1 MALVLNGDMQERPG
15 ELLKR
20 LPELYHAA
28 SRKATTLE
36 DILEQEDDSREW
48 GDTDD
53 RRAGAFGRV
62 IAASGIRFK
71 SNPVEGLWASRVED
85 VWGDPVARALVPAW
99 SASVWRRARS
109 GGYAVQVRPGASRAA
124 SNLMGSDEFGLGTIF
139 RPYVDAAGIYG
150 QDLTPGLRLDD
161 LVAFESSINGDSVR
175 RAFMT
180 DPVQANVRLSRITEK
195 SDIPRSNIDLTESS
209 TRLYKYGRG
218 IEMSYEAVRRVPVD
232 KVGMFIAQA
241 AVQVEADRV
250 AQAIDIAIN
259 GDGEAGSSAD
269 NYTQASLDTGTAVTV
284 KGFLAFKAK
293 WPDPYALNL
302 IVAREAELVNLQMLQ
317 MPNNTPFFQQVN
329 GELGFGGLTPLR
341 AINGQTVYFAQ
352 NDAVG
357 AGVYLG
363 LDTRYAI
370 ERITEAGSNIQETM
384 KFVERQTEAL
394 FFTEND
400 GFGLLDPRSNKT
412 WSMT

>member
-1 MALVLNGDMQERPG
+1 MGVVLNDTMRDRPG
-15 ELLKR
+15 ELLTK
-20 LPELYHAA
+20 LPDLYHKANRA
-28 SRKATTLE
+28 ATTLE
-36 DILEQEDDSREW
+36 DILEQEDDSSEW
-48 GDTDD
+48 GDTPE
-53 RRAGAFGRV
+53 RKAGAFGRV
-62 IAASGIRFK
+62 IAASGVRFK
-71 SNPVEGLWASRVED
+71 SNPVEGLWATRIED
-85 VWGDPVARALVPAW
+85 VWGDPIARALIPAW

-109 GGYAVQVRPGASRAA
+109 GGYSVQVRPGTRAV

-195 SDIPRSNIDLTESS
+195 ADIPRSNIDLTESS

-269 NYTQASLDTGTAVTV
+269 NFTQAALDTGSVPTV
-284 KGFLAFKAK
+284 KGFLAFKSK
-293 WPDPYALNL
+293 WKDPYALNL

-341 AINGQTVYFAQ
+341 AINGQTVFFAQ
-352 NDAVG
+352 NDAVA

-384 KFVERQTEAL
+384 RFIERQTEAL

-412 WSMT
+412 WSMS